1 MSSWRPISLLCVDMK
16 IITKTISLRLKTVI
30 EKCVSENQF
39 CTPYRKIIE
48 CNNYMRDIL
57 YYVNEKNL
65 SGAIIN
71 LDWCKAFDSID
82 HVFLFDTMRNGF
94 WQSIYKLD

>member
-1 MSSWRPISLLCVDMK
+1 
-16 IITKTISLRLKTVI
+16 
-30 EKCVSENQF
+30 
-39 CTPYRKIIE
+39 
-48 CNNYMRDIL
+48 MRDIL
-57 YYVNEKNL
+57 YYVNEKKL

-82 HVFLFDTMRNGF
+82 HDFLFDIMKKNGF